1 MERDTNTKKREEER
15 TTDVVIMIYFRGLPF
30 FLAKL
35 KMLTNIEV
43 VSIHQTFAMRMNSF
57 NDILAIYYSS
67 LRITHLNKNFIRL
80 NEIF

>member
-43 VSIHQTFAMRMNSF
+43 VSIHQTFAMRMNFF
-57 NDILAIYYSS
+57 NDIFAIYYSS